1 MRRGT
6 LSDVHAQVAPMR
18 AGPHD
23 ITARPDAI
31 AVLAGRAAAWGVI
44 KASQRDETEMEPRS

>member
-6 LSDVHAQVAPMR
+6 LSDVHAQVAQMR

-31 AVLAGRAAAWGVI
+31 AVLAAAWGVI